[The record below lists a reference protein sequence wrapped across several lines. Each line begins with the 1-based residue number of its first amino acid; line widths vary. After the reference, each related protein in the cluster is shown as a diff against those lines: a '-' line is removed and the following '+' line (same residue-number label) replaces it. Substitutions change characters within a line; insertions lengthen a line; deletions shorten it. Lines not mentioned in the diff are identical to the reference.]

1 MSEKAKQRAGWPARV
16 VSAYPAYLPL
26 LETVPCFLLRTTPL
40 PLSAVRLLIP
50 LPTPGIRL

>member
-1 MSEKAKQRAGWPARV
+1 MSEKAKERAGWPARV